1 MDISY
6 KQTMMQKISKNNKKH
21 KGQFIDVVGF
31 TLLRAHLKKKTNLYS
46 FYRKMT
52 SIIHFFK

>member
-6 KQTMMQKISKNNKKH
+6 KQTLIQKISKNNKKH

-31 TLLRAHLKKKTNLYS
+31 TLLRAHLKKTN
-46 FYRKMT
+46 K
-52 SIIHFFK
+52 SIFILSQNDFHYPFL